1 MEEQR
6 KLEEL
11 LAWLEESMK
20 ASYSLLEQTPKG
32 DHLAS
37 FRRQGV
43 YLTYGHVMRK
53 VKDLL

>member
-11 LAWLEESMK
+11 LAWLEECMK
-20 ASYSLLEQTPKG
+20 ASYSLLEETPKG
-32 DHLAS
+32 DYYTS

-43 YLTYGHVMRK
+43 YLTYGQVMEK
-53 VKDLL
+53 VKGLL